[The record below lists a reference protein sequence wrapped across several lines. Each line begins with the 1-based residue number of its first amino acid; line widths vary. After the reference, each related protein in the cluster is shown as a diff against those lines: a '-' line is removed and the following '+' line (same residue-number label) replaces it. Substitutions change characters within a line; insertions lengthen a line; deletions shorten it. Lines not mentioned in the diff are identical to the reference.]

1 MQRSVEQIPPEE
13 IELAVQH
20 LAEEQFGVSR
30 EEVPHGVAM
39 MFGIERARADAASTI
54 RDITDYLIEDG
65 RLRLSGLM
73 VYLP

>member
-1 MQRSVEQIPPEE
+1 MKVRNAQ
-13 IELAVQH
+13 LAIQH
-20 LAEEQFGVSR
+20 LVEEQFGVSR

-39 MFGIERARADAASTI
+39 LFGIERARADAATAI
-54 RDITDYLIEDG
+54 RDVTDYMIEDG